1 MTRGLEITPQIAAQ
15 HLDALTD
22 IVARAAAVTL
32 ATSFSEVAH
41 RIKTDLTP
49 VTAADEASE
58 ALIVAGLADL
68 LPGVPV
74 IAEEEAAAQRLP
86 SSIEPSFII
95 VDPLD
100 GTREFLAG
108 RDEFT
113 VNVGIVTNGVP
124 IAGLIAAPARGLLW
138 RGIVGG
144 VAERMHLRLGSGQA
158 KAYGRTEIHTRPAP
172 GRLTV
177 ATSRSHLD
185 ENTEDFLAR
194 LPLAKRYLCGS
205 SVKFCYLA
213 QGEADIYPRLSPT
226 REWDLAAG
234 CAILAA
240 AGGTVI
246 RPQGGPLQFGRMPEK
261 FLVPGFIALGD
272 PSIMA
277 TLPASAL

>member
-1 MTRGLEITPQIAAQ
+1 MTRGPEITPQDAQ
-15 HLDALTD
+15 RHLDALTE
-22 IVARAAAVTL
+22 IVSRAAAATL
-32 ATSFSEVAH
+32 ATPFSSVAT

-49 VTAADEASE
+49 VTAADELSE
-58 ALIVAGLADL
+58 AIILEGLARL

-74 IAEEEAAAQRLP
+74 IAEESVGQMRPVHL
-86 SSIEPSFII
+86 EPTFIV

-113 VNVGIVTNGVP
+113 VNVAIVTDGVP
-124 IAGLIAAPARGLLW
+124 IAGIIAAPARGLLW

-144 VAERMHLRLGSGQA
+144 VAERLHLQLGAGQA
-158 KAYGRTEIHTRPAP
+158 KAYGRKPIHTRPAP
-172 GRLTV
+172 ERLTV

-185 ENTEDFLAR
+185 ETTEDFLAR
-194 LPLAKRYLCGS
+194 LPLAKRFLCGS

-213 QGEADIYPRLSPT
+213 QGEADVYPRLSPT
-226 REWDLAAG
+226 REWDVAAG
-234 CAILAA
+234 CAILVA

-246 RPQGGPLQFGRMPEK
+246 NPQRGRLQFGRMAEK

-272 PSIMA
+272 PTIAQSINM
-277 TLPASAL
+277 

>member
-1 MTRGLEITPQIAAQ
+1 VTRGPEISPQEAER

-22 IVARAAAVTL
+22 IVSHAAAATL
-32 ATSFSEVAH
+32 ATPFSTVAR

-49 VTAADEASE
+49 VTAADELSE
-58 ALIVAGLADL
+58 SIILEGLSHL

-74 IAEEEAAAQRLP
+74 VAEESVGRRPP
-86 SSIEPSFII
+86 SNISPTFVV

-113 VNVGIVTNGVP
+113 VNVAIVTNGVP
-124 IAGLIAAPARGLLW
+124 IAGIIAAPARGLLW

-144 VAERMHLRLGSGQA
+144 KAERLHLRLGTGQA
-158 KAYGRTEIHTRPAP
+158 KAYGRTPIHTRPAP

-185 ENTEDFLAR
+185 EATEDFLSR

-205 SVKFCYLA
+205 SVKFCYIA

-226 REWDLAAG
+226 REWDVAAG
-234 CAILAA
+234 FAILVA
-240 AGGTVI
+240 AGGAVVN
-246 RPQGGPLQFGRMPEK
+246 PQRGPLQFGRIAEK
-261 FLVPGFIALGD
+261 FLVPGFIAMGD
-272 PSIMA
+272 
-277 TLPASAL
+277 PASAALVNG